1 MALNINGTTGISGV
15 DGSVAAPALTGTD
28 SNTGITFPS
37 ADTIKFSTG
46 GVERMSITNSGV
58 TGTGIGAGK
67 ILQVVQAVKTD
78 TSSTTSATYT
88 DISGLSLSITP
99 ASNSNKILV
108 TCNVYVGGDDNS
120 FQGFKVFRDS
130 TAIGLGTAA
139 TGNQSNV
146 SFANFMTNV
155 SSSAYGVRNVC
166 FEFLDSPSST
176 SSLTYKIQFAST
188 FNSVISYINRGH
200 IFSQNFA
207 YNLFPSST
215 ITAREV
221 AA

>member
-1 MALNINGTTGISGV
+1 MSKISLKHSGGNVVSLNSPTSAPTSADVAFKLPNQ
-15 DGSVAAPALTGTD
+15 DGSASEALITDGSGNLSFASVA
-28 SNTGITFPS
+28 
-37 ADTIKFSTG
+37 G
-46 GVERMSITNSGV
+46 G
-58 TGTGIGAGK
+58 K
-67 ILQVVQAVKTD
+67 LLQVVQAVKTD

>member
-1 MALNINGTTGISGV
+1 MSRIVV
-15 DGSVAAPALTGTD
+15 DSIRNSSASSDALTLSSDGKVAFPN
-28 SNTGITFPS
+28 NTG
-37 ADTIKFSTG
+37 
-46 GVERMSITNSGV
+46 N
-58 TGTGIGAGK
+58 

-108 TCNVYVGGDDNS
+108 TCNVYIGGDDNS

-139 TGNQSNV
+139 TGNQTNV
-146 SFANFMTNV
+146 SFANFMTNT

-176 SSLTYKIQFAST
+176 SSLTYKIQFASI
-188 FNSVISYINRGH
+188 FNSASSYINRGH
-200 IFSQNFA
+200 IYSQNVA
-207 YNLFPSST
+207 HNLFPSST
-215 ITAREV
+215 ITAMEV